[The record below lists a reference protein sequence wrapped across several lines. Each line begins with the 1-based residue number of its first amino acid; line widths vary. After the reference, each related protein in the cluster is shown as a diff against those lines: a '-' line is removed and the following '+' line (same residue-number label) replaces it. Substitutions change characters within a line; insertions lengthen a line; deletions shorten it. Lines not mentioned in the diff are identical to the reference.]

1 MNAQNAQ
8 QILQDQLDTLV
19 RRAGRIYDHQHE
31 TDREVPK
38 DLDELAQ
45 YRQGDEVV
53 SALDSRTRFDISQI
67 RAALARVEKGTWG
80 HCVRCHD
87 QIGAERLKRI
97 PATPIC
103 ALCAVEL
110 ESHAS

>member
-1 MNAQNAQ
+1 MNAQSAQ
-8 QILQDQLDTLV
+8 QILQNQLDTLV
-19 RRAGRIYDHQHE
+19 RRASRISDHLHE
-31 TDREVPK
+31 RDREVPR

-53 SALDSRTRFDISQI
+53 TVLDGRTRYDISQI
-67 RAALARVEKGTWG
+67 RAALARVEQGTWG

-97 PATPIC
+97 PSTPVC